1 MKWQFLKSD
10 PDNVIDYIADE
21 LINSRL
27 MIVLGSGISLALNI
41 PSWDKLVEEMCN
53 LANVEY
59 GASNDKYVLMKYCK
73 AKLGSN
79 YISTVKNVLYARY
92 NPQLKEIAGNELLV
106 ALGALIIGSK
116 RGKATNVITYNYD
129 DVLETYLLYHGYMPN
144 VISQVPYVKIDA
156 DVQVYHPHGYL
167 PKYFGED
174 SKIVLD
180 QDSYS
185 ESGNILDP
193 IYREIESAALSST
206 LLMIGTS
213 GEDNNINSL
222 LVNVKKS
229 HISNSDVSRIVGFI
243 FKLDS
248 DLKDYEENAFK
259 EKGIFCI
266 RITDYSEIPNY
277 ISKICRKALL
287 KFYSDSDNFL
297 FSEIDKS

>member
-53 LANVEY
+53 LAGVEY

-79 YISTVKNVLYARY
+79 YISTVKDVLYARY

-185 ESGNILDP
+185 DSGNILDP